1 MGGPGASVLLRE
13 PLSIQQHEGL
23 KDWLQSITRIRE
35 DGSTPLDFQFW
46 LKEDAFP
53 EPVSR
58 CIFYFGISALE
69 RLIEDENERQQVFAH
84 LGYLPQQEIDIGSG
98 CNDDSDHRTL
108 GLLILHVAETYG
120 GLIDME
126 GTIQPPLPP
135 VDKGFW
141 EEFGA
146 KSSAYL
152 AYFGIRFKEIETTLP
167 PGTTM
172 SDLSRQIHSDPDS
185 PINAVIAEAREK
197 FGPLPERPEPS
208 LHEVSAYVHSIPGT
222 VYEIYYETPRH
233 TRWVSHIVD
242 ATFLCAWMN
251 YPNFYMIK

>member
-13 PLSIQQHEGL
+13 PLSMHQHEGL
-23 KDWLQSITRIRE
+23 KVRLQLITRMRE

-46 LKEDAFP
+46 LKRDVFL
-53 EPVSR
+53 EPVSE
-58 CIFYFGISALE
+58 CIFYFGIYAPE
-69 RLIEDENERQQVFAH
+69 RLREDENERQQVVEQ
-84 LGYLPQQEIDIGSG
+84 LGYLPQQEIEIGSG

-126 GTIQPPLPP
+126 GAIQPPLPP
-135 VDKGFW
+135 VDKEFW

-146 KSSAYL
+146 KLSAYP
-152 AYFGIRFKEIETTLP
+152 AYFGIRFKEIEATLP

-185 PINAVIAEAREK
+185 PINAVIEVAREK

-208 LHEVSAYVHSIPGT
+208 LQEVSEYVHSIPGT
-222 VYEIYYETPRH
+222 VYEIYYQTPRH

-242 ATFLCAWMN
+242 ATFLRAWMN
-251 YPNFYMIK
+251 YPNFT